1 MVHLTPVASAFAS
14 LALFS
19 GVALATPQWSTDPAA
34 NLAVADPSGD
44 QVQPKIAP
52 TSDNG
57 CYISWFDSIGNGFDL
72 RLQKLD
78 ADGNEQWA
86 HNGILVLDRGFSS
99 TQDYGLDVDAAGN
112 ALLTCRD
119 DSGTGVQISAA
130 KVSPTGALLWGAGG
144 VSLTNTSNFVAAP
157 KIAGTSDGSAVIA
170 WTENSLVRLQKLDGA
185 GAPQWGTGLSQS
197 PSAGGYSVAD
207 LHDHGTTV
215 ILSMVHQTGSQFWSP
230 KHLVAMKFDGS
241 GSSLWGANPLS
252 IFDSGSLQIGNFPSF
267 IPDGSGGAVFAWY
280 GTSPLQVY
288 TQHVMPGGSEAFPHN
303 GVSGSTNTAQVRTD
317 PAVSYDAAS
326 GTTYLFW
333 TEQNTGQSQHG
344 LSGQALDSAGVRQ
357 WSNQGVTL
365 IPVGAHEIRQAK
377 TEVSGSGAFVF
388 WSAIPSFGTDTLHG
402 AHLDSSGSVDI
413 APFDVATVPAVKSR
427 IDVAK
432 ASNGQIL
439 MAWSDKA
446 IDTGD
451 ILAQNIAPDGS
462 LGPVDLGTVYCDANP
477 DNSATISISSLD
489 CSQPS
494 IHVTLSNGPPSQFAY
509 LLIGSGSGS
518 TTNPLGALGDL
529 CLMGAQIGRYRQD
542 AALINGAGTMSTD
555 ILNANTSG
563 GGGTLPN
570 PLVGNICAPLGQT
583 WNFQYWHRNAGNP
596 SGFSQALAVT
606 FQ

>member
-57 CYISWFDSIGNGFDL
+57 CYISWFDSIANGFDL

-267 IPDGSGGAVFAWY
+267 IPDGSGGAVFACM
-280 GTSPLQVY
+280 GPVPSRSTPSTSCREGAKPSPTTESAAQPTRRKSAQTRLFPM
-288 TQHVMPGGSEAFPHN
+288 TQPAARPICFGQNKTP
-303 GVSGSTNTAQVRTD
+303 VSPSMASAAKHLTAQEC
-317 PAVSYDAAS
+317 
-326 GTTYLFW
+326 G
-333 TEQNTGQSQHG
+333 
-344 LSGQALDSAGVRQ
+344 
-357 WSNQGVTL
+357 
-365 IPVGAHEIRQAK
+365 
-377 TEVSGSGAFVF
+377 
-388 WSAIPSFGTDTLHG
+388 
-402 AHLDSSGSVDI
+402 
-413 APFDVATVPAVKSR
+413 
-427 IDVAK
+427 
-432 ASNGQIL
+432 
-439 MAWSDKA
+439 
-446 IDTGD
+446 
-451 ILAQNIAPDGS
+451 
-462 LGPVDLGTVYCDANP
+462 
-477 DNSATISISSLD
+477 
-489 CSQPS
+489 
-494 IHVTLSNGPPSQFAY
+494 
-509 LLIGSGSGS
+509 
-518 TTNPLGALGDL
+518 
-529 CLMGAQIGRYRQD
+529 
-542 AALINGAGTMSTD
+542 NGATKG
-555 ILNANTSG
+555 
-563 GGGTLPN
+563 
-570 PLVGNICAPLGQT
+570 
-583 WNFQYWHRNAGNP
+583 
-596 SGFSQALAVT
+596 
-606 FQ
+606 